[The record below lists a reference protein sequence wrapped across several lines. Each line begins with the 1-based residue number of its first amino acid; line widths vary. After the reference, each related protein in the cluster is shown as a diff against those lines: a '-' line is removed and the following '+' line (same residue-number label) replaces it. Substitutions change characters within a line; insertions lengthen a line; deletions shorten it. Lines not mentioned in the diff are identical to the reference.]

1 MELSLTL
8 ETGSQR
14 VLGGGQPSAPL
25 DVLLDEA
32 GNELTDESGNSLT
45 G

>member
-14 VLGGGQPSAPL
+14 ALGGLPGAIL
-25 DVLLDEA
+25 ALLLDEA

>member
-1 MELSLTL
+1 MELRLTL

-14 VLGGGQPSAPL
+14 VLGGLPGALL
-25 DVLLDEA
+25 DLLLDEA

>member
-1 MELSLTL
+1 MELRLTL

-14 VLGGGQPSAPL
+14 VPGGNPGPVIL
-25 DVLLDEA
+25 DILLDEA
-32 GNELTDESGNSLT
+32 GNELTDENGNSLM